1 MDDDPALRG
10 GPMQVVQFADA
21 GKMTVAEY
29 RQRRAELRATYG
41 DSKQDARGLADQAL
55 AMFFDGSKWTQEELA
70 HEEHRQQPWI
80 SRHLLFGAF
89 LKNMPRDIIPK
100 KLTEKRFRE
109 YWKRTEHEPNQRVRY
124 RLIVGLIEED
134 VTLSKSTKKK
144 PAIADA
150 IKTTSATGAWHRFS
164 TIVTNVRTLVPEAT
178 EEDIEAVLKTMIYT
192 GSYNVFCEKK
202 KGVDHYRIV
211 LGGKQKI
218 DLVALQK
225 ELGPLI
231 ERLKAEGRKNMAT
244 MSPPTVAHLAFEL
257 ERLLVKLA
265 RIAPED

>member
-1 MDDDPALRG
+1 MTL
-10 GPMQVVQFADA
+10 VQFADA
-21 GKMTVAEY
+21 GKMTVEEY

-41 DSKQDARGLADQAL
+41 ESHKDAGGLADQAL
-55 AMFFDGSKWTQEELA
+55 AHLLVQAKWSQKDLASEEGKSEA
-70 HEEHRQQPWI
+70 WI
-80 SRHLLFGAF
+80 SKNLLFGHF
-89 LKNMPRDIIPK
+89 LQEFTTVNFPRS
-100 KLTEKRFRE
+100 LTERRFRKFWE
-109 YWKRTEHEPNQRVRY
+109 RTDRNELNERIRFRQVA
-124 RLIVGLIEED
+124 RLMEED
-134 VTLSKSTKKK
+134 ATFSKSRRKK

-150 IKTTSATGAWHRFS
+150 IKTTSAGAWHRFS
-164 TIVTNVRTLVPEAT
+164 TIVTNVRTVVPEAT

-211 LGGKQKI
+211 LGGTQKI